1 MATCLL
7 FCKSSRS
14 ATMNDG
20 KKAEGYVQDALKV
33 AEARSKFTFVRLY
46 DSKSAGLGKGGNI
59 IPPQPAD
66 YIVLFDGVSF
76 LLEVKSSERHHSLAQ
91 ATLRDTFS
99 AEQMLGVRLW
109 ERAGGGAVCAFY
121 SLVTNLFE
129 IWDSRDIREAYNAPA
144 RSRKLKAEPLA
155 SNITNHSAVLSS
167 ALTGAL
173 RDYSR

>member
-1 MATCLL
+1 MA
-7 FCKSSRS
+7 
-14 ATMNDG
+14 NDG
-20 KKAEGYVQDALKV
+20 KKAEGYVQEALKV
-33 AEARSKFTFVRLY
+33 VEAKSKFTFVRLY
-46 DSKSAGLGKGGNI
+46 DSKSAGLGTGGNV

-66 YIVLFDGVSF
+66 YIVLFDGICF
-76 LLEVKSSERHHSLAQ
+76 LLEVKSSERHTSLAQ
-91 ATLRDTFS
+91 ATLRETFS

-121 SLVTNLFE
+121 SLKSELFE
-129 IWDSRDIREAYNAPA
+129 IWDSRDIREAYNAPP
-144 RSRKLKAEPLA
+144 RSRKLRAGPLA